1 MNFEQQVL
9 TTVEQTLGTLVAT
22 ADFFGGSLFV
32 ECTVPQAVKLKT
44 ALLNSLDCGI
54 IMSRVGAESA
64 FDFI

>member
-9 TTVEQTLGTLVAT
+9 ATVEKTLGTLVTT

-32 ECTVPQAVKLKT
+32 ECTVQQAIKLET
-44 ALLNSLDCGI
+44 ALLESLDCGI

-64 FDFI
+64 FDFV